1 MASKAKT
8 GRDDEATSAVELTEA
23 TESAVAR
30 TDGDSTT
37 DTASKLGHHSFLSR
51 CTPAPGRL
59 R

>member
-37 DTASKLGHHSFLSR
+37 DTASKLGHH
-51 CTPAPGRL
+51 
-59 R
+59 